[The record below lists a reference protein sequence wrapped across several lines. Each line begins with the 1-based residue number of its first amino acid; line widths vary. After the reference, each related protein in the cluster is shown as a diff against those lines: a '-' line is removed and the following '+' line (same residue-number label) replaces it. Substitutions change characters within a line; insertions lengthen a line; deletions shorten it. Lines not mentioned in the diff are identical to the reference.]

1 MVDVLIVGAGP
12 AGLTAAIYARRAA
25 KSVLLLEASA
35 CGGQILNAR
44 DVGNYPAFE
53 HVSGPEFADRLT
65 AQVKALGAEI
75 RLERVLSIQSG
86 DREKTAVT
94 RKCRYSGRTLIL
106 AAGSEVRK
114 LGLAREEALTGRG
127 VSYCAACDGA
137 FFRNKT
143 VAVVGG
149 GNTALEDALYLADVA
164 DTVYL
169 IHRRSAFRGEESTLT
184 RLKER
189 ENLHFLLDSRV
200 TKLLGLRCLEG
211 VEVTDRD
218 GNVRTLAV
226 DGLFAAVGRV
236 PSNRVC
242 QDLVELDAGGYIAAG
257 EDCRTSVPGIFAA
270 GDGRTKQVRQLVTAA
285 ADGAVAAAGAVR
297 YLASH

>member
-44 DVGNYPAFE
+44 DVENFPALA
-53 HVSGPEFADRLT
+53 HISGPDFAERLT
-65 AQVKALGAEI
+65 EQAKAMGAEI
-75 RLERVLSIQSG
+75 RLERALSIHNG
-86 DREKTAVT
+86 DREKTVVT
-94 RKCRYSGRTLIL
+94 GKDSYSGRALIL

-114 LGLAREEALTGRG
+114 LGLPREAALTGRG

-137 FFRNKT
+137 FFRNRT

-164 DTVYL
+164 ETVYL
-169 IHRRSAFRGEESTLT
+169 IHRRSGFRGEEATLA
-184 RLKER
+184 RLKAR
-189 ENLHFLLDSRV
+189 ENLRFVLDSRI
-200 TKLLGLRCLEG
+200 TKLQGFRRLEG

-226 DGLFAAVGRV
+226 DGLFVAVGRV
-236 PSNRVC
+236 PSNRIC
-242 QDLVELDAGGYIAAG
+242 RDLVELDAGGYVVAG
-257 EDCRTSVPGIFAA
+257 EDCLTSVPGIFAA
-270 GDGRTKQVRQLVTAA
+270 GDGRTKRVRQLVTAA
-285 ADGAVAAAGAVR
+285 ADGAAAAAEAVR
-297 YLASH
+297 YLESH